1 MSDYSYLTD
10 KERATDYLSKCLGDG
25 TLVLFLGA
33 GTSRG
38 FGLPDWVS
46 LINDIRADP
55 TIKLPP
61 VSATANADDLQ
72 LAADEVNG
80 KIGTLALMDLVK
92 KVLYKDILELKIS
105 DLFEQQLLV
114 AIASLLMGSKRGHVT
129 RVITLNY
136 DSMLEWFLSI
146 FGFVVKTI
154 SDLPCVEG
162 SEDVRIYHIH
172 GYIPHPE
179 SGFSNSKEDSFI
191 LGMEAIDRRLG
202 NRGDLWFELTRHL
215 LYTGDCLF
223 IGLSPKSLTDRAL
236 GPLLVDS
243 SDKLKKDRLTGVW
256 LNLGDLEPAKEKEFE
271 RKNLIPLKM
280 NSKEEIVEFLFQISQ
295 KAMKSLK

>member
-1 MSDYSYLTD
+1 MSDYSYLKD
-10 KERATDYLSKCLGDG
+10 KKRATDYLSKCLGDG

-38 FGLPDWVS
+38 FGLPGWVS
-46 LINDIRADP
+46 LINAIRADP
-55 TIKLPP
+55 AINLPP
-61 VSATANADDLQ
+61 VPDTANADDLQ
-72 LAADEVNG
+72 LAADVVKD
-80 KIGTLALMDLVK
+80 KIGHAALMDLVG
-92 KVLYKDILELKIS
+92 KVLYKDILKLKIS
-105 DLFEQQLLV
+105 YLFEQPLLV

-129 RVITLNY
+129 RVVTLNY

-146 FGFVVKTI
+146 FGFVVRTV
-154 SDLPCVEG
+154 SELPCVEG

-179 SGFSNSKEDSFI
+179 SGYSNSKEDSFI
-191 LGMEAIDRRLG
+191 LGMEAIDKRLG
-202 NRGDLWFELTRHL
+202 NPGELWFELTRHL

-223 IGLSPKSLTDRAL
+223 IGMSPKSLTDRAL
-236 GPLLVDS
+236 GPLLVNS
-243 SDKLKKDRLTGVW
+243 SDKLKNDRLTGIW
-256 LNLGDLEPAKEKEFE
+256 LSLDNLEPAKEAEFA

-280 NSKEEIVEFLFQISQ
+280 NSKEEIVEFLFEISQ